1 MVSSPAILSFKA
13 RLKEELAPSTNTL
26 LLPSEGYCILIKK
39 IVVLTALGP
48 MEQKVLEDLFGWL
61 TDPVRDFK
69 KLTIVMNNGFAV
81 ATAKVYLYV

>member
-1 MVSSPAILSFKA
+1 
-13 RLKEELAPSTNTL
+13 
-26 LLPSEGYCILIKK
+26 
-39 IVVLTALGP
+39 

-81 ATAKVYLYV
+81 ATAKVYLHV